1 MNNTSEECGLGS
13 IGMPIVVSTLNKML
27 AKDRVD
33 ATVNVSEMIQAR
45 TIADMVAVI
54 DTAKSRASDSGI

>member
-1 MNNTSEECGLGS
+1 
-13 IGMPIVVSTLNKML
+13 ML
-27 AKDRVD
+27 ARDRVD